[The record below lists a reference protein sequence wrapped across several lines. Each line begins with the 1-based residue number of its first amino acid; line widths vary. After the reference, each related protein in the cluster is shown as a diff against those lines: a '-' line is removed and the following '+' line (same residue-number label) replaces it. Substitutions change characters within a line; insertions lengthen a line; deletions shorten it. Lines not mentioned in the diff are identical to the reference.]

1 MVQITL
7 TNTDLLY
14 LRENYPSLRYS
25 VGDNIISGTLFYDL
39 SYQGVRIKDSYNI
52 QFELSSNDNSI
63 LPIVNETEGKI
74 LSIAK
79 RKRIPESE
87 LHLNNTQGELCI
99 IIPPKEK
106 EKYPDGFNL
115 KIFLGHIE
123 EHLYWISFYDR
134 YEKPP
139 WKDQAHG
146 TEGFIELY
154 RENTSYRTDVKK
166 ELERLVERPLNRPEL
181 RRIIKKWKLS

>member
-1 MVQITL
+1 MVQIKL
-7 TNTDLLY
+7 TDDDLLY
-14 LRENYPSLRYS
+14 FRENYPSLKYS
-25 VGDNIISGTLFYDL
+25 AVDNIISGTLFYDL

-52 QFELSSNDNSI
+52 QFKLSSNDNSI
-63 LPIVNETEGKI
+63 LPTVNETEGKI
-74 LSIAK
+74 LSIAR

-87 LHLNNTQGELCI
+87 LHLNNTQGELCL

-106 EKYPDGFNL
+106 EKYPGGFNL
-115 KIFLGHIE
+115 KIFLNHIE

-146 TEGFIELY
+146 ADGYIELY
-154 RENTSYRTDVKK
+154 NENSSFRDDVKQL
-166 ELERLVERPLNRPEL
+166 LESIEKRPLSRSEI
-181 RRIIKKWKLS
+181 RRIIKKRK